1 MGEDGDET
9 DTATD
14 HATFE
19 EFDETELTNEKNQP
33 PIGHGVSPRER
44 NTSMLLESGRYDNS
58 DHGSDTGTRNELDE
72 SVSRSG
78 WGGRRRRRRVPRRR
92 RRLSKQ
98 AHTNNFYR
106 IDKNYGEGEHYEN
119 CKDILYK
126 PSGYG
131 HMGGYTYAK
140 VVFWE
145 ERDCKK
151 GRKEYEIG
159 SNHAPSANSPDHH
172 PDVTKS
178 QTSSDLNNKV
188 SSFGI
193 SMNNDIL
200 FDGLS
205 DRDGLSRQKDKDG
218 TPWWNGNPATSNRR
232 THWPTNRRRETEIPL
247 FHHEEQT
254 FCVTFYDHHDMNSF
268 NTETDEEDRPG
279 RS

>member
-1 MGEDGDET
+1 MGWYQRRVHGRAQKNILQKRSWAAMKASACSLFMLIAFWMCRISVGKVPHAKGTCLEGTCPSSFIQFKSELGRVRDKQGSHEEDGEIDTATDHATFEEDGDET

-33 PIGHGVSPRER
+33 PIGHSVSPRER

-58 DHGSDTGTRNELDE
+58 DHHSDTGTRNELDE

-78 WGGRRRRRRVPRRR
+78 WGGRRRRRRFPRRR

-151 GRKEYEIG
+151 K
-159 SNHAPSANSPDHH
+159 
-172 PDVTKS
+172 
-178 QTSSDLNNKV
+178 
-188 SSFGI
+188 
-193 SMNNDIL
+193 
-200 FDGLS
+200 
-205 DRDGLSRQKDKDG
+205 
-218 TPWWNGNPATSNRR
+218 
-232 THWPTNRRRETEIPL
+232 
-247 FHHEEQT
+247 
-254 FCVTFYDHHDMNSF
+254 
-268 NTETDEEDRPG
+268 
-279 RS
+279 